1 MYEYK
6 ARVDKV
12 VDADTLDLIIDL
24 GFHTFVTKRVRLTD
38 INAPERFTDHG
49 KIATNFVKE
58 KLPVGSVVLIKT
70 KIDSTDK
77 YGRVLAEIFMGNDN
91 VSLNNTLLNNGLA
104 VPYKA

>member
-49 KIATNFVKE
+49 KIVKE

-91 VSLNNTLLNNGLA
+91 VSLNKTLLNNGLA